1 MAITKF
7 NFMTLENLTTYHGEL
22 TAWTQGQIANATAN
36 SIKTVSISKDA
47 TTGISTMH
55 FYTVAEPVGEAQ
67 AAYSI
72 ELPHDYYTTAQIDKF
87 VEDINKEISRVEGK
101 ADAAD
106 EKAQGAQDAV
116 NALSAKVGAVDELG
130 ENETV
135 IGEIGEIK
143 ETLATLTGG
152 EGGSISDTID
162 AKIDALKLAETYEPI
177 GKGAE
182 EAGKVQDALDEYIE
196 SNDDAV
202 AEAKKA
208 GTDAQ
213 TYAEGVNTSLD
224 AYKEANNKA
233 LADEV
238 ARAKE
243 AEEANKK
250 LVEDAQATADSK
262 VASVTAGDASVKVA
276 GTSTEPT
283 VAVKLDPSADN
294 AIKLGENGLK
304 VEIGAAPEYT
314 IVKDANSGD
323 YAAIYHMEKDGVQV
337 GASINIPKD
346 MVVESGAVV
355 ENPDA
360 DHVGTFIK
368 LVLQN
373 VEEPLYI
380 NVGSLIE
387 YVTSGSVAGDMVV
400 VNVSDDHKVTATIT
414 DGTITLAKLATEVQ
428 TEIGKAHTHAHP
440 EVLEGITADKVSA
453 WDASEQ
459 NAKDYADGLDEA
471 MGIRVKEIEDDYLKE
486 ADIANKADKATTL
499 AGYGITDAYTKD
511 EVNASIKAVDDKF
524 ADYTNTEDMN
534 SAIGAV
540 DGKFANYTNTEGMN
554 TAITNAVD
562 AEKALREQAEDA
574 MDARVAELET
584 VVHSVEPIAEADI
597 KALFTQA

>member
-47 TTGISTMH
+47 ITGISTMH

-72 ELPHDYYTTAQIDKF
+72 ELPHDYYTTTQIDKF
-87 VEDINKEISRVEGK
+87 VEDINKEIARVEGK
-101 ADAAD
+101 ADATD
-106 EKAQGAQDAV
+106 EKAQDALDAID
-116 NALSAKVGAVDELG
+116 ALSAKVGVDELG
-130 ENETV
+130 DDETV
-135 IGEIGEIK
+135 MGEIGEIK
-143 ETLATLTGG
+143 ETLAALTGG

-182 EAGKVQDALDEYIE
+182 EAGKVQEALDAYVE
-196 SNDDAV
+196 SNDKAV
-202 AEAKKA
+202 ADAKKA

-213 TYAEGVNTSLD
+213 TYAEGVNTALE
-224 AYKEANNKA
+224 AYKAFNNKA
-233 LADEV
+233 LADEI

-243 AEEANKK
+243 AEEANKG
-250 LVEDAQATADSK
+250 LAEGAQATADSK
-262 VASVTAGDASVKVA
+262 VASVTASDKSVTVG
-276 GTSTEPT
+276 GTATAPT
-283 VAVKLDPSADN
+283 VAVKVSADADN
-294 AIKLGENGLK
+294 AIELVDDGLK
-304 VEIGAAPEYT
+304 VVIPDAAEYT

-323 YAAIYHMEKDGVQV
+323 FAAIYHMEKDGVQV

-373 VEEPLYI
+373 VDEPLYI

-414 DGTITLAKLATEVQ
+414 DGAITLAKLSTEVQ
-428 TEIGKAHTHAHP
+428 TAIGKAHTHENAD
-440 EVLEGITADKVSA
+440 VLKGITAGKVEA

-471 MGIRVKEIEDDYLKE
+471 MGIRVKAIEDDYLKE

-524 ADYTNTEDMN
+524 
-534 SAIGAV
+534 V
-540 DGKFANYTNTEGMN
+540 NYTNTEGMN

-562 AEKALREQAEDA
+562 DEKALREEAEGKLDE
-574 MDARVAELET
+574 RLVALEDVT
-584 VVHSVEPIAEADI
+584 HDVEAIADADI
-597 KALFTQA
+597 RALFA

>member
-72 ELPHDYYTTAQIDKF
+72 ELPHDYYTTTQIDKF
-87 VEDINKEISRVEGK
+87 VEDINKEIARVEGK
-101 ADAAD
+101 ADATDA
-106 EKAQGAQDAV
+106 KAQDALDAID
-116 NALSAKVGAVDELG
+116 ALSAKVGVDELG

-135 IGEIGEIK
+135 MGEIGEIK

-162 AKIDALKLAETYEPI
+162 AKIDALKLDETYEPI

-182 EAGKVQDALDEYIE
+182 EAGKVQEALDAYVE
-196 SNDDAV
+196 SNDKAV
-202 AEAKKA
+202 ADAKKA

-213 TYAEGVNTSLD
+213 TYAEGVNTALE
-224 AYKEANNKA
+224 AYKESNNKA
-233 LADEV
+233 LADEI

-243 AEEANKK
+243 AEEANKALAEGAK
-250 LVEDAQATADSK
+250 AIADSK
-262 VASVTAGDASVKVA
+262 VASVTASDKSMTVG
-276 GTSTEPT
+276 GTATAPT
-283 VAVKLDPSADN
+283 VAVKVSADADN
-294 AIKLGENGLK
+294 AIELVEDGLK
-304 VEIGAAPEYT
+304 VVIPDAAEYT

-323 YAAIYHMEKDGVQV
+323 FAAVYHMEKDGVQV

-373 VEEPLYI
+373 VDEPLYI

-400 VNVSDDHKVTATIT
+400 VSVSEDHKVTATIT
-414 DGTITLAKLATEVQ
+414 DGAITLAKLSTEVQ
-428 TEIGKAHTHAHP
+428 TAIGKAHTHENAD
-440 EVLEGITADKVSA
+440 VLKGITAGQVEA
-453 WDASEQ
+453 WDSA
-459 NAKDYADGLDEA
+459 
-471 MGIRVKEIEDDYLKE
+471 E
-486 ADIANKADKATTL
+486 ADAIAEATRL
-499 AGYGITDAYTKD
+499 DGVLKGELEGQISDVDA
-511 EVNASIKAVDDKF
+511 KF
-524 ADYTNTEDMN
+524 ADYTNTTDMN

-540 DGKFANYTNTEGMN
+540 DAKFDDYSTTAEMEAAIKVTDDKFANYTNTTGMN
-554 TAITNAVD
+554 TAIGNAVD
-562 AEKALREQAEDA
+562 AEKALREEAEGKLDE
-574 MDARVAELET
+574 RLVALEDVT
-584 VVHSVEPIAEADI
+584 HDVEAIADADI
-597 KALFTQA
+597 RALFA

>member
-22 TAWTQGQIANATAN
+22 TAWTQEQIVNATAN

-72 ELPHDYYTTAQIDKF
+72 ELPHDYYTTTQIDKF
-87 VEDINKEISRVEGK
+87 VEDINKEIARVEGK

-106 EKAQGAQDAV
+106 EKAQDALDAID
-116 NALSAKVGAVDELG
+116 ALSAKVGVDELG
-130 ENETV
+130 DDETV
-135 IGEIGEIK
+135 MGEIGEIK
-143 ETLATLTGG
+143 ETLAALTGG

-182 EAGKVQDALDEYIE
+182 EAGKVQEALDAYVE
-196 SNDDAV
+196 SNDKAV
-202 AEAKKA
+202 ADAKKA

-213 TYAEGVNTSLD
+213 TYAEGVNTALE
-224 AYKEANNKA
+224 AYKESNNKA
-233 LADEV
+233 LADEI

-243 AEEANKK
+243 AEEANKG
-250 LVEDAQATADSK
+250 LAEGAQATADSK
-262 VASVTAGDASVKVA
+262 VASVTASDKSVTVG
-276 GTSTEPT
+276 GTATAPT
-283 VAVKLDPSADN
+283 VAVKVSADADN
-294 AIKLGENGLK
+294 AIELADDGLK
-304 VEIGAAPEYT
+304 VVIPDAAEYT

-323 YAAIYHMEKDGVQV
+323 FAAIYHMEKDGVQV

-373 VEEPLYI
+373 VDEPLYI

-414 DGTITLAKLATEVQ
+414 DGAITLAKLSTEVQ
-428 TEIGKAHTHAHP
+428 TAIGKAHTHENAD
-440 EVLEGITADKVSA
+440 VLKGITAGQVEA
-453 WDASEQ
+453 WDSAESDAIAE
-459 NAKDYADGLDEA
+459 ATRLDG
-471 MGIRVKEIEDDYLKE
+471 VLKGE
-486 ADIANKADKATTL
+486 LEGQISDV
-499 AGYGITDAYTKD
+499 DA
-511 EVNASIKAVDDKF
+511 KF
-524 ADYTNTEDMN
+524 ADYTNTTDMN

-540 DGKFANYTNTEGMN
+540 DAKFDDYSTTAEMEAAIKVTDDKFANYTNTTGMN
-554 TAITNAVD
+554 TAIGNAVD
-562 AEKALREQAEDA
+562 AEKALREEAEGKLDE
-574 MDARVAELET
+574 RLVALEDVT
-584 VVHSVEPIAEADI
+584 HDVEAIADADI
-597 KALFTQA
+597 RALFA

>member
-72 ELPHDYYTTAQIDKF
+72 ELPHDYYTTTQIDKF
-87 VEDINKEISRVEGK
+87 VEDINKEIARVEGK

-106 EKAQGAQDAV
+106 EKAQDAQDAV
-116 NALSAKVGAVDELG
+116 DALSAKVGEITEG
-130 ENETV
+130 KTV
-135 IGEIGEIK
+135 GGEIADLK
-143 ETLATLTGG
+143 ATVGALTGG
-152 EGGSISDTID
+152 EEGAGSISEAID

-182 EAGKVQDALDEYIE
+182 EAGKVQDALDAYIE

-202 AEAKKA
+202 ADAKKA

-213 TYAEGVNTSLD
+213 TYAEGVNTALE
-224 AYKEANNKA
+224 AYKASNDKA
-233 LADEV
+233 LADEI

-243 AEEANKK
+243 AEEANKG
-250 LVEDAQATADSK
+250 LAEGAQATADSK
-262 VASVTAGDASVKVA
+262 VASVTASDKSVTIG
-276 GTSTEPT
+276 GTATAPT
-283 VAVKLDPSADN
+283 VAVKVSADADN
-294 AIKLGENGLK
+294 AIELADDGLK
-304 VEIGAAPEYT
+304 VVIPDAAEYT
-314 IVKDANSGD
+314 IVKDANSNGF
-323 YAAIYHMEKDGVQV
+323 AAVYHMEKDGVQV

-373 VEEPLYI
+373 VDEPLYI

-400 VNVSDDHKVTATIT
+400 VSVSEDHKVTATIT
-414 DGTITLAKLATEVQ
+414 DGAITLAKLSTEVQ
-428 TEIGKAHTHAHP
+428 TAIGKAHTHANAD
-440 EVLEGITADKVSA
+440 VLNGITAGQVEA
-453 WDASEQ
+453 WDSA
-459 NAKDYADGLDEA
+459 
-471 MGIRVKEIEDDYLKE
+471 E
-486 ADIANKADKATTL
+486 ADAIAEATRL
-499 AGYGITDAYTKD
+499 DGVLKGELEGQISDVDA
-511 EVNASIKAVDDKF
+511 KF
-524 ADYTNTEDMN
+524 ADYTNTTDMN

-540 DGKFANYTNTEGMN
+540 DAKFDDYSTTAEMEAAIKVTDDKFANYTNTTGMN
-554 TAITNAVD
+554 TAIGNAVD
-562 AEKALREQAEDA
+562 AEKALREEAEGKLNE
-574 MDARVAELET
+574 RLVALEDVT
-584 VVHSVEPIAEADI
+584 HDVEAIADADI
-597 KALFTQA
+597 RALFAE